1 MEGNFC
7 ENSLPLFSFHQ
18 AVQDDNMEEVKRFLS
33 AKSCDSEEF
42 GFKGQEYLVIE
53 DEACSVANCKRTVKS
68 RAPLVED
75 TICSDVN
82 IRSPW
87 RGRRRRTA
95 IFYVRSLEMAEFLV
109 SQGAVVKIQDK
120 RGYTPLHFAHNPD
133 IANFFLDQGLDI
145 EAQTHDG
152 NTPLY
157 EAIVDNRI
165 ETARFLFERGAN
177 PYADTGFKT
186 PWSEAKSRSKWHTFS
201 LNRLIK
207 DFDSYTPPKTNPSE
221 TSPNTDSSD
230 ISPTDDLSDI
240 AKEETTGD
248 N

>member
-1 MEGNFC
+1 MKINVLFLFLSVFC
-7 ENSLPLFSFHQ
+7 LSCDPFRGQSEIVPYPLPNFHQ
-18 AVQDDNMEEVKRFLS
+18 AVQDDNMEEAKRFLS
-33 AKSCDSEEF
+33 AKTCDSEEF
-42 GFKGQEYLVIE
+42 KNKNLNYLAE
-53 DEACSVANCKRTVKS
+53 NA
-68 RAPLVED
+68 
-75 TICSDVN
+75 ICSNVN
-82 IRSPW
+82 FKIAS
-87 RGRRRRTA
+87 RGWDNERTA

-186 PWSEAKSRSKWHTFS
+186 PLEEAQSESSWLTFK

-207 DFDSYTPPKTNPSE
+207 DFKSYTPPKTNPSE

-240 AKEETTGD
+240 AKKETTGD